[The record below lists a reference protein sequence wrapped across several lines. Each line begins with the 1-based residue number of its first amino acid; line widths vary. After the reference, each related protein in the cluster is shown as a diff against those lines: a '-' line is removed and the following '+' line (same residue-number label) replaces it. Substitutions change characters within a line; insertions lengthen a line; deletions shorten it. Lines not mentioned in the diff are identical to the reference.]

1 VTSEQARER
10 VHQLREL
17 IAYHNRRYYVDDQP
31 EISDAEYDQLVAELA
46 RLEAQFPDLRDA
58 LSPAERVGGEPSA
71 QFQIVRFAKPVLSLN
86 NVHSFEE
93 FLDFRAR
100 IQEAVGSSEP
110 LAFTGELK
118 IDGLSVVLDYRD
130 GRLVRAA
137 TRGDG
142 ERGEDVTDNVRQ
154 LSALPKVLTEPVTG
168 QFRGEV
174 YLARRQFERLNQE
187 RQAAG
192 LSLFANPRNAAA
204 GSLRQLDPAITR
216 QRQLSLWVYE
226 IRELSAWP
234 AALDRQ
240 SAALT
245 WLGRWGF
252 PVEPHWQVLVD
263 DRAVQ
268 AYIDQWLSPQARA
281 ALDFDIDGL
290 VMKLDRLDWQ
300 QLLGATQKAP
310 RWAVAYKFPP
320 DEALTR
326 VKDIVISVGR
336 TGALTPTAEL
346 EPVWLAGTRVSRAS
360 LHNEDILRQLD
371 VRIGDSVYVRK
382 AGEIIPEVVRVERS
396 LRPADAQPF
405 VFPTTCPACGARVVR
420 LAGESAHRCTG
431 GLACPAQL
439 RELLIHFASRDAMD
453 IEGLGEKTVD
463 LLLQAGL
470 VRSLADLYRLTPDA
484 LRQLPRMGPVLAD
497 KLIQRIDRS
506 RQNPL
511 SRLIFGLGIRYV
523 GAKGAQVLARHF
535 GEMDAL
541 MAASEQ
547 DLMAV
552 PDVGEQTA
560 QSVRAFFEQPHNQ
573 AVIQDLKALGVN
585 MTEPRETAA
594 QLPWQGLTIVLTGTL
609 SSMSRKQ
616 AQARIEALGGQ
627 VADSVSR
634 RTTWVVAGDRPGSKR
649 EKANAYGIP
658 VLSEQEFLDRLA
670 KAAASV
676 S

>member
-1 VTSEQARER
+1 MTSEQARER

>member
-1 VTSEQARER
+1 
-10 VHQLREL
+10 
-17 IAYHNRRYYVDDQP
+17 
-31 EISDAEYDQLVAELA
+31 
-46 RLEAQFPDLRDA
+46 
-58 LSPAERVGGEPSA
+58 
-71 QFQIVRFAKPVLSLN
+71 
-86 NVHSFEE
+86 
-93 FLDFRAR
+93 
-100 IQEAVGSSEP
+100 
-110 LAFTGELK
+110 
-118 IDGLSVVLDYRD
+118 
-130 GRLVRAA
+130 
-137 TRGDG
+137 
-142 ERGEDVTDNVRQ
+142 
-154 LSALPKVLTEPVTG
+154 
-168 QFRGEV
+168 
-174 YLARRQFERLNQE
+174 
-187 RQAAG
+187 
-192 LSLFANPRNAAA
+192 
-204 GSLRQLDPAITR
+204 
-216 QRQLSLWVYE
+216 LWVYE